1 MNKKIIINKPVRATK
16 ILAII
21 NIKLNNIKLMDILLF
36 LIKYAKTI
44 QYKVAALKER
54 FEKPETEIPECLI
67 HAVSYIYLNC
77 LGVIFI
83 NECKYVLNSLKTE
96 NTMIIR
102 KLINNAIIINL
113 TKS

>member
-21 NIKLNNIKLMDILLF
+21 NIKLKNIKLMDILLF

-44 QYKVAALKER
+44 QYKVAALNDR
-54 FEKPETEIPECLI
+54 LEKPETEIPECLI
-67 HAVSYIYLNC
+67 HGVSYIYLNC

-83 NECKYVLNSLKTE
+83 KECKYVLNSLKTE